1 MGFSLK
7 TCVWRAPPMS
17 RGMSGLEDS
26 SDLVVSPYVRMGG
39 LTTDPVPT
47 GGDDPHKVAML
58 GLTFD
63 DVLLLPAASA
73 VVPPPRIPPAS
84 SPRR

>member
-1 MGFSLK
+1 
-7 TCVWRAPPMS
+7 MS

-47 GGDDPHKVAML
+47 GG
-58 GLTFD
+58 
-63 DVLLLPAASA
+63 
-73 VVPPPRIPPAS
+73 
-84 SPRR
+84 